1 MHRRPAHAVPR
12 RTRPAPARRWTAGAI
27 VTTVLVTAT
36 ACTPGPPGPEPTVED
51 LAEALTARD
60 VTQVPFTEADPAAA
74 TESVRAAVEG
84 MGEQPH
90 TVTAGDVEVDREAGT
105 ATATLEHR
113 WDLDGL
119 EEDWTYTTPV
129 TLDLVEDAWQ
139 VRWSPALVAPDLAPF
154 ETLRTVR
161 VPAER
166 AEVLDGHGDPVV
178 VPRAVLR
185 LGVDKTWAT
194 AEEWDASARALAELL
209 ELDPDPYADRVAA
222 AGEKAF
228 VEAIVVRAEDP
239 GVDLDA
245 VSAIT
250 GARAV
255 EDELPLA
262 PTRTFARPVLG
273 TAGEATAEIVEES
286 DGAVAPGEWAGLS
299 GLQRQYDAQLRGT
312 PGVTVLAEQ
321 GETQRELHVVEP
333 VAGTP
338 LRLTLVP
345 ELQVL
350 AEQVLEPVEPASA
363 LVAIRPSTGEVL
375 AVASGPGSAGYS
387 TATLATAAPGS
398 VFKVV
403 SGLALLRAGL
413 TTDSEVTCPPSVEV
427 EGRTFTNFPDY
438 PSSATGTVSLATAF
452 AHSCNTAFIGLRDQA
467 SPDALAAAAAAL
479 GMGGEPDLGY
489 PAFLG
494 AVPTDSTG
502 TDHAASMMGQ
512 ARVQASPLAMATVAA
527 SVAAGRTVVPWL
539 VGEAPPEV
547 AAPSAPL
554 TAQEAEQLATLMR
567 GVVTDGGAGFLEDLP
582 GEPVLA
588 KTGTA
593 EVGDGEDRHN
603 HTWMI
608 AAQGDLAVAV
618 FVERG
623 EYGSTTSGPLLEQFL
638 RAAP

>member
-1 MHRRPAHAVPR
+1 MQHPHVHAGRRPARGTRSR
-12 RTRPAPARRWTAGAI
+12 RLRGGVVVASLLAT
-27 VTTVLVTAT
+27 T
-36 ACTPGPPGPEPTVED
+36 ACSPGPPAPDPTVEA

-60 VTQVPFTEADPAAA
+60 VTEVPFAEADPAAA
-74 TESVRAAVEG
+74 TESIRAAVEP

-90 TVTAGDVEVDREAGT
+90 TVTASDVEVDEDAGT
-105 ATATLEHR
+105 ATASLEHR
-113 WDLDGL
+113 WDLDEL

-129 TLDLVEDAWQ
+129 TLDLVEDEWL
-139 VRWSPALVAPDLAPF
+139 VRWSPALLAPDLAPF

-166 AEVLDGHGDPVV
+166 ADVLGADGVPLV
-178 VPRAVLR
+178 VPRSVLR
-185 LGVDKTWAT
+185 LGIDKTWA
-194 AEEWDASARALAELL
+194 EPDEWDGSARVLAELL
-209 ELDPDPYADRVAA
+209 EMDPAIYAERIAG

-228 VEAIVVRAEDP
+228 VEILVVRAEDP

-245 VSAIT
+245 VGEVP

-273 TAGEATAEIVEES
+273 TAGVATAEIVEES
-286 DGAVAPGEWAGLS
+286 GGAVAPGEWAGLS

-338 LRLTLVP
+338 LALTLDP

-350 AEQVLEPVEPASA
+350 AEEVLEPVEPASA
-363 LVAIRPSTGEVL
+363 LVALRPSTGEVL
-375 AVASGPGSAGYS
+375 AVASGPGSEGYS

-413 TTDSEVTCPPSVEV
+413 TAGSDVRCPPSTEV
-427 EGRTFTNFPDY
+427 EGRTFRNFPDY
-438 PSSATGTVSLATAF
+438 PSSATGTVSLATAL

-467 SPDALAAAAAAL
+467 PPDALAEAATAL
-479 GMGGEPDLGY
+479 GMGADDALGY

-554 TAQEAEQLATLMR
+554 TAEEAEELRTLMR
-567 GVVTDGGAGFLEDLP
+567 GVVTDGGAGFLEDVP

-593 EVGDGEDRHN
+593 EVGEGDDRHN
-603 HTWMI
+603 HTWMVGT
-608 AAQGDLAVAV
+608 QGDLAVAV

-638 RAAP
+638 RATS